1 MYVDYNIDDFIID
14 SETSLL
20 STLRK
25 INDVKGRIKFVLNSN
40 NECLGSITNGDIIR
54 WLLNHP
60 SPDLNV
66 FIKELANKNFRFV
79 SENYQRNELEQLLK
93 NFLFIPVLD
102 SKRRVVAVAQ
112 RGFPKKGF
120 KIGKN
125 TVGEKAP
132 CLVIAEIGNNHNGN
146 INEAKKLVEESIE
159 AGANCVKFQ
168 MRQMDELY
176 CNSDSSVSHNLRKDN
191 LATEYTKDL
200 LSKVQLK
207 NDELFEIFDFC
218 KSLGVTPLCT
228 PWDKISLKL
237 LNDYGLDAFKFAS
250 ADLTNHQLIIEGIN
264 TKKPLIISTGMSREK
279 EIIAVVDILKSF
291 GSSFCLLHCNSTY
304 PAPFESLNLNYITR
318 LKELTDCP
326 VGYSGHERG
335 INSTLAAVAI
345 GAKIVERHITSD
357 KNQEGSDHQ
366 ASLLP
371 KEFKSLVTG
380 IREIEQSLG
389 KSIGREIGQGEML
402 NRANLSKSIFTNCVI
417 RKGEII
423 TKENLSIK
431 SPGMGLQPCYISDLV
446 GRVAKREISAGDC
459 FYNSDLEEEI
469 VGPRDF
475 QFSRPWGIPVRFHDV
490 LDLTNETQPDIV
502 EFHLSYRDLEIDFKS
517 ILEPKSVSNF
527 LIHCPELFSEDH
539 ILDLSSRNDDYRK
552 RSIAEL
558 NKVIDLTRK
567 MKEYFGLKNDIRII
581 VNVGGFSK
589 NQFLDSNTK
598 SLLYGRLGNSLDQID
613 TSGVQL
619 LPQTMPPFPWHFGG
633 QSFHNLFVLHEEIV
647 NFCEQRDM
655 SICLDVSHSKLACT
669 YSNTSFY
676 RFCEAVAPYTSHIH
690 IADSKGNNEEG
701 LQINEGEIDFNFL
714 SKTLNSLCP
723 KASFI
728 PEVWQ
733 GHENNGEGFWKALE
747 RLENSLNPTDLL
759 KG

>member
-1 MYVDYNIDDFIID
+1 MYIDYNIENYIID

-40 NECLGSITNGDIIR
+40 NECVGSVTNGDIIR

-66 FIKELANKNFRFV
+66 FVKEIAKKNFKFV
-79 SENYQRNELEQLLK
+79 LENYQRNELENLLK

-102 SKRRVVAVAQ
+102 KKRRVIAVAQ
-112 RGFPKKGF
+112 RGFPIKGF
-120 KIGKN
+120 KIGKD

-132 CLVIAEIGNNHNGN
+132 CLIIAEIGNNHNGCL
-146 INEAKKLVEESIE
+146 NEAKKLVEKSIE

-176 CNSDSSVSHNLRKDN
+176 CSSIVPMSHNLKKDN

-207 NDELFEIFDFC
+207 NDELFDIFDFC
-218 KSLGVTPLCT
+218 KSLNVTPLCT
-228 PWDKISLKL
+228 PWDKVSLKL
-237 LNDYGLDAFKFAS
+237 LDDYGLEAYKFAS
-250 ADLTNHQLIIEGIN
+250 ADLTNHPLILEGIK
-264 TKKPLIISTGMSREK
+264 TKKPLIISTGMSYEK

-304 PAPFESLNLNYITR
+304 PAPFESLNLNYISR
-318 LKELTDCP
+318 LKELADCP

-345 GAKIVERHITSD
+345 GAKIVERHITID

-366 ASLLP
+366 ASLIP
-371 KEFKSLVTG
+371 KEFKLLVSG

-389 KSIGREIGQGEML
+389 KNIGREIGQGEML
-402 NRANLSKSIFTNCVI
+402 NRTNLSKSIFSKCEVK
-417 RKGEII
+417 KGEFIA
-423 TKENLSIK
+423 KENTFIK

-446 GRVAKREISAGDC
+446 GRVAKRNIPAGDC
-459 FYNSDLEEEI
+459 FYNSDLEEEL
-469 VGPRDF
+469 VGPRNF
-475 QFSRPWGIPVRFHDV
+475 QFSRPWGIPVRFHDAM
-490 LDLTNETQPDIV
+490 DLTKETYPDFV
-502 EFHLSYRDLEIDFKS
+502 EFHLSYKDLEVDFKS
-517 ILEPKSVSNF
+517 ILGPDAVSDF
-527 LIHCPELFSEDH
+527 LVHCPELFSDDH
-539 ILDLSSRNDDYRK
+539 ILDLSSINDEYRN

-558 NKVIDLTRK
+558 NKVIDLSRT
-567 MKEYFGLKNDIRII
+567 MKKHFGLKNDIRII
-581 VNVGGFSK
+581 VNMGGFSK

-598 SLLYGRLGNSLDQID
+598 STLYRRLEDSLDLID
-613 TSGVQL
+613 TTGVQL

-647 NFCEQRDM
+647 NFCEKRNM
-655 SICLDVSHSKLACT
+655 TICLDVSHSKLACT

-676 RFCEAVAPYTSHIH
+676 KFCEAVAPYTAHIH

-714 SKTLNSLCP
+714 SQTLNSLCP
-723 KASFI
+723 NASFI

-733 GHENNGEGFWKALE
+733 GHENNGEGFWKALN
-747 RLENSLNPTDLL
+747 RLEDLLKSTDLL

>member
-14 SETSLL
+14 YETSLL

-25 INDVKGRIKFVLNSN
+25 ISDVKGRIKFVLNSN
-40 NECLGSITNGDIIR
+40 NECVGSITNGDIIR

-79 SENYQRNELEQLLK
+79 SENYQRNELEQLLE

-112 RGFPKKGF
+112 RGFPTKGF

-146 INEAKKLVEESIE
+146 ISEAKKLVEKSIE
-159 AGANCVKFQ
+159 AGADCVKFQ

-176 CNSDSSVSHNLRKDN
+176 CNSDSSVTHNLRKDN

-218 KSLGVTPLCT
+218 KSVGVTPLCT
-228 PWDKISLKL
+228 PWDKVSLKL
-237 LNDYGLDAFKFAS
+237 LNDYGLEALKFAS
-250 ADLTNHQLIIEGIN
+250 ADLTNHPLILEGIN
-264 TKKPLIISTGMSREK
+264 TKKPLIISTGMSCEQ

-371 KEFKSLVTG
+371 NEFRSLVTG

-402 NRANLSKSIFTNCVI
+402 NRANLSKSVFTNCVI

-490 LDLTNETQPDIV
+490 LDLTNETQPNFV

-517 ILEPKSVSNF
+517 ILEPESISNF

-539 ILDLSSRNDDYRK
+539 LLDLSSRNDDYRN

-558 NKVIDLTRK
+558 NKVIDLTRN

-598 SLLYGRLGNSLDQID
+598 SLLYSRLENSLDQID

-647 NFCEQRDM
+647 NFCEQRGM